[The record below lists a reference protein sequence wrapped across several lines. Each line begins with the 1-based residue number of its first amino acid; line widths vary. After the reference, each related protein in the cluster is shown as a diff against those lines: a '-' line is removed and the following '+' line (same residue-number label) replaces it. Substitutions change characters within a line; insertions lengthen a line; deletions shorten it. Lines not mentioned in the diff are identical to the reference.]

1 MRIAVIGGGITGL
14 GAAWAL
20 SQRHEVIIYEAGETL
35 GGHANTVTIEAKQGP
50 LPVDTGFI
58 VYNEPNYPNL
68 VRLFERF
75 EVPTQASDMSFAVS
89 IGSGK
94 REYAGSAAGLFAQPS
109 LLLSP
114 DHWRMIRD
122 IVRFSRDG
130 YRFLENG
137 EAAGITLGALLARHG
152 YSQPFL
158 RDYLLPMAAA
168 IWSSTLDKI
177 LEFPAETLLQFY
189 RNHGLMN
196 LQERP
201 QWRTVAGG
209 SREYVRRLAAP
220 LRRQIRLNSPVA
232 AIRRRPDQITVIDK
246 NGYEDRFDQIVLATH
261 ADQALGILGNQAS
274 PAERDVLGRFTY
286 QDNLAVLHH
295 DTRLMPRRRRS
306 WASWNY
312 LSAKESDGSQ
322 RVALTYWMNRLQ
334 TLPSDE
340 TVLVTLNPVA
350 APAEDLTRGTYAY
363 SHPQFDRDALEA
375 QKDLPGIQGLDGIW
389 FCGSY
394 CGYGFHEDGLQAG
407 LGVAAALGAPAPW
420 AAQITAISPSLDS
433 VTPQRPLLAAE

>member
-1 MRIAVIGGGITGL
+1 M
-14 GAAWAL
+14 
-20 SQRHEVIIYEAGETL
+20 
-35 GGHANTVTIEAKQGP
+35 
-50 LPVDTGFI
+50 
-58 VYNEPNYPNL
+58 
-68 VRLFERF
+68 
-75 EVPTQASDMSFAVS
+75 
-89 IGSGK
+89 
-94 REYAGSAAGLFAQPS
+94 
-109 LLLSP
+109 
-114 DHWRMIRD
+114 
-122 IVRFSRDG
+122 
-130 YRFLENG
+130 
-137 EAAGITLGALLARHG
+137 
-152 YSQPFL
+152 
-158 RDYLLPMAAA
+158 
-168 IWSSTLDKI
+168 
-177 LEFPAETLLQFY
+177 
-189 RNHGLMN
+189 
-196 LQERP
+196 
-201 QWRTVAGG
+201 
-209 SREYVRRLAAP
+209 
-220 LRRQIRLNSPVA
+220 RRQIRLNSPVA
-232 AIRRRPDQITVIDK
+232 AIRRRPGQITVIDK
-246 NGYEDRFDQIVLATH
+246 NGHEDRFDQIVLATH